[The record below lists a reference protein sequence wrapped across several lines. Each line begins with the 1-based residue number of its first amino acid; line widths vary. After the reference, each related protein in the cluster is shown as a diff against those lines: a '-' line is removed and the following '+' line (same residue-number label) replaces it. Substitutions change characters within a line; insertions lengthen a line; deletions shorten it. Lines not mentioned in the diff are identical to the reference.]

1 MKKKIL
7 WLLKLIVGIILLV
20 FIYRNVYQHEQFL
33 NAFVDAA
40 WLNVLFGLI
49 LLIPN
54 YFIQFLKWR
63 YILRQALKDIPDSLV
78 LKSLLFGSTLGFITP
93 GNLGELARSLYFKGH
108 SRLLIT
114 GLNIIDKLSGM
125 IIFIS
130 FGLLAMNWLIYMTSG
145 WSKLMSV
152 SLIIFDFLLVSIVW
166 ILALNPRI
174 LQRIFQPRDEKSAW
188 RKNISELLSSLNYFN
203 RFSIL
208 KLLWYNMI
216 WFAVI
221 VLQYHILILAF
232 TDVSALQSFWAVS
245 ATLFTKIVLPIS
257 VGDLGIR
264 EGAAVFY
271 YSLLGVK
278 KTAAFNASMFI
289 FLINFMIPALAGSYF
304 VFKLRWESNSK
315 NKKHLE

>member
-7 WLLKLIVGIILLV
+7 WVLKLIVGIILLV
-20 FIYRNVYQHEQFL
+20 FIYRNVYQHERFFS
-33 NAFVDAA
+33 AFADAA
-40 WLNVLFGLI
+40 WLNVVLGLI

-54 YFIQFLKWR
+54 YFIQFIKWR

-78 LKSLLFGSTLGFITP
+78 LRSLLFGSTLGFITP

-114 GLNIIDKLSGM
+114 GLNIIDKLAGM
-125 IIFIS
+125 LIFIT
-130 FGLLAMNWLIYMTSG
+130 FGLLAMNWLIYLNSG
-145 WSKLMSV
+145 WSTMMNAA
-152 SLIIFDFLLVSIVW
+152 LIMFDFVLLCCIW
-166 ILALNPRI
+166 ILALNPRM
-174 LQRIFQPRDEKSAW
+174 LQRIFQSREGKSGW
-188 RKNISELLSSLNYFN
+188 RKNISELLSSLNYLN
-203 RFSIL
+203 HSSIL
-208 KLLWYNMI
+208 KLVWFNII
-216 WFAVI
+216 WFVVI
-221 VLQYHILILAF
+221 VLQYHVLILAF
-232 TDVSALQSFWAVS
+232 TEVSYLQSFWAVS

-289 FLINFMIPALAGSYF
+289 FLINFMIPAFAGSYF

-315 NKKHLE
+315 NKHLK